1 MNIFSFFKNFEK
13 SFNSQQVFYH
23 RKVAR
28 PIRNFPTKIWPL
40 LYSLLTVAWALAYFI
55 WLPPFNWQS
64 LDAWGFFLPLLA
76 SYVFLNYLSRA
87 SRHPNTPPAQL
98 FKPVKLFLRIVA
110 GLFALLVIVLFFTSP
125 IFNAKAYSRL
135 IEPKEGH
142 FEKAITETGID
153 HIPIIDRGTAQRL
166 GNRKLGTITELVS
179 QFEPSP
185 AYTQINVDNRPVR
198 VSPLRY
204 AGFFKWLANSK
215 NGIPSYLSVDM
226 TDGEVKLMQPKQ
238 AMKYTES
245 EYFFRQ
251 IDRYLRFHYPTKI
264 FGHPSFEVDD
274 KGNPYYIAT
283 TYKKN
288 FLLRSIEPNGAILV
302 NAMDGSHRFYNLK
315 SIPTWVDRVY
325 SANIVVNQLNQHGL
339 YKNGFLNSLLAK
351 KGATKTTKGYNYI
364 VLNDDVW
371 LYTGITSVTSDD
383 SNIGFVLT
391 NMRTKE
397 TKQFNVPAAEEY
409 SAMQSAQGAVQEKS
423 YKSTFPILINKNDRP
438 TYIMSLKDKAGLVKM
453 YAMVDAQDYQKVATG
468 SSLKAVMTNYD
479 QLHLVDDSSEE
490 PEKNQQD
497 VAGTLADKQAVVVN
511 GETVYYLLIDDT
523 VYYAPVSVN
532 DRLPFIT
539 KGQKLVLTV
548 DKKKRVHALKIE
560 TTD

>member
-1 MNIFSFFKNFEK
+1 MTINDFFQSLNRNF
-13 SFNSQQVFYH
+13 QAQGAVYQ
-23 RKVAR
+23 RKVAK
-28 PIRNFPTKIWPL
+28 PIKSLPKKLWPSF
-40 LYSLLTVAWALAYFI
+40 YILLTLAWAMAYFVS
-55 WLPPFNWQS
+55 LPPLNWQS
-64 LDAWGFFLPLLA
+64 LDTWGFFIPLVGSYIFLHYLHRTITHPYLPA
-76 SYVFLNYLSRA
+76 KQV
-87 SRHPNTPPAQL
+87 
-98 FKPVKLFLRIVA
+98 FKPVKLYLKAVA
-110 GLFALLVIVLFFTSP
+110 ILFFIGLLVLFFTSP

-135 IEPKEGH
+135 ITPHEGK
-142 FEKAITETGID
+142 FEKAITETKIEQV
-153 HIPIIDRGTAQRL
+153 PIIDRGTAQRL
-166 GNRKLGTITELVS
+166 GNRKLGTITDLVS

-185 AYTQINVDNRPVR
+185 AYTQINVANKPVR

-215 NGIPSYLSVDM
+215 QGIPNYLSVDM
-226 TDGEVKLMQPKQ
+226 TDGEVKLMKPRQ

-251 IDRYLRFHYPTKI
+251 IDRYLRFNYPTKI

-274 KGNPYYIAT
+274 KGDPYYIAT
-283 TYKKN
+283 TYRKN
-288 FLLRSIEPNGAILV
+288 FLLRSMEPNGAVLV
-302 NAMDGSHRFYNLK
+302 NAMDGSHHFYNLK
-315 SIPTWVDRVY
+315 DIPNWVDRVY
-325 SANIVVNQLNQHGL
+325 SSKIVVNQLNQHGL
-339 YKNGFLNSLLAK
+339 FKNGFFNSILAK

-423 YKSTFPILINKNDRP
+423 YKSTFPILINKNNRP

-468 SSLKAVMTNYD
+468 SSLQAVMANYD
-479 QLHLVDDSSEE
+479 QSHLANSSDEDEKEE
-490 PEKNQQD
+490 QKTITGILE
-497 VAGTLADKQAVVVN
+497 DKQSVVID
-511 GETVYYLLIDDT
+511 GKTVYYLLIDGE
-523 VYYAPVSVN
+523 VYYAPVSIN
-532 DRLPFIT
+532 DRLPFVQ
-539 KGQKLVLTV
+539 KGQKLSLKV
-548 DKKKRVHALKIE
+548 DHKKKAHEVKLE
-560 TTD
+560 TN